1 MFSVIID
8 LSRAKLKKLKY
19 IMVLELKERGTMM
32 AAISDLINQIE
43 DSILKE
49 RIKQELSRIT
59 SNKKFGLVFEEH
71 FPECTPLYNVVIN
84 EGSIV
89 ARKDKVIKDL
99 YLVDKIEG
107 EEAFCINRISRE
119 EEIFQV
125 EELVVVSQF
134 GEPIFPMLMP
144 IDKVKNND
152 IDNAPWHVLIEA
164 DNFHALQLLEYTHAQ
179 KIDCIYIDPPY
190 NTGSKD
196 WKYNNDYVDKND
208 NWRHSKWLAFMKR
221 RLKVAKQ
228 LLNPEDSVLI
238 LAIDDNELFTIGM
251 LLDEIFLGCERQII
265 NITINPKG
273 KAREGRLSQ
282 VDEYLIVVYIG
293 EAKALELPLKNTATE
308 VRWPYLRRSDIE
320 SARGTKK
327 GGTSQ
332 FYPIYVNEKNNK
344 IVHLG
349 PALGPEDS
357 IENVETIEG
366 AIAVFPIKEDGTH
379 MNWGLTAPTLQ
390 GLINGGFVRVL
401 KSTNKFQAYNFS
413 YLTTTSVSK
422 VKSGIYKIIGTRED
436 GSHIVV
442 MPDGQYKKLPTVWN
456 KNLYDANT
464 YGTQLLGEFVKDR
477 KFPFPKSLYSVYDAI
492 RAFIKEKPNAFVLD
506 FFSGSGTTM
515 HAVNL
520 LNAEDNGKRRCI
532 MITNNEVSEEEA
544 KNLQKKGIKPGDYEW
559 EQEGICRSITWP
571 RIKYSTLGISSNNTK
586 IEGEYHTSVKKY
598 KSVKRNFYHLNFITP
613 ENLDSLSKKK
623 NLVGLIGKK
632 VLPQSLVKKDS
643 NYIVSKDHTTTILFD
658 ELYFVEWLEQLK
670 NNTHIKDIYIICSS
684 TKMYTEFKTTIE
696 SHLGELEEETPFMI
710 PMNIGFK
717 ENIEY
722 FKLDFLDKNNV
733 ELGRNF
739 KEILPILWM
748 KSGAIGN
755 RPEISS
761 NEMPPYMIFNNCK
774 FAILLDESHYYYFYD
789 AISNNRDIEYIYL
802 VTNSEEAFNVMAS
815 NFSSDKELIQLYRD
829 YIDNFYINGRG

>member
-1 MFSVIID
+1 
-8 LSRAKLKKLKY
+8 
-19 IMVLELKERGTMM
+19 MM

-49 RIKQELSRIT
+49 RIKQEISRLT

-71 FPECTPLYNVVIN
+71 FPECTPIFNIDITV
-84 EGSIV
+84 GSIV
-89 ARKDKVIKDL
+89 ARKDKIIKEL
-99 YLVDKIEG
+99 YEVDKIEDSQ
-107 EEAFCINRISRE
+107 AFCINRTTKIE
-119 EEIFQV
+119 EKFHV
-125 EELVVVSQF
+125 DELVVVAQF
-134 GEPIFPMLMP
+134 GEPIFPMLTP

-152 IDNAPWHVLIEA
+152 SDNAPWHILIEA
-164 DNFHALQLLEYTHAQ
+164 DNFHALQLLEYTHLQ
-179 KIDCIYIDPPY
+179 KVDCIYIDPPY

-196 WKYNNDYVDKND
+196 WKYNNDYVDRND
-208 NWRHSKWLAFMKR
+208 SWRHSKWLAFMKR
-221 RLKVAKQ
+221 RLKIAKQ
-228 LLNPEDSVLI
+228 LLNPDDSVLI

-251 LLDEIFLGCERQII
+251 LLDEVFLGCERQII

-282 VDEYLIVVYIG
+282 VDEYLIVVYLG

-332 FYPIYVNEKNNK
+332 FYPIYVDEKTKK

-349 PALGPEDS
+349 QALRPEDP
-357 IENVETIEG
+357 IENIESIDG
-366 AIAVFPIKEDGTH
+366 AVAVFPIKEDGTH
-379 MNWGLTAPTLQ
+379 MNWGLTTPTLQ
-390 GLINGGFVRVL
+390 GLIDEGFVRVL
-401 KSTNKFQAYNFS
+401 KSTNKYQAYNFS

-422 VKSGIYKIIGTRED
+422 VKAGTYKITGTRED

-456 KNLYDANT
+456 KNLYDANA
-464 YGTQLLGEFVKDR
+464 YGTQLLGEFVKER

-492 RAFIKEKPNAFVLD
+492 RAFVKEKPNALILD

-520 LNAEDNGKRRCI
+520 LNAEDNGNRRCI
-532 MITNNEVSEEEA
+532 MITNNEVSEDESN
-544 KNLQKKGIKPGDYEW
+544 KLQNMGIKPGDYEW

-571 RIKYSTLGISSNNTK
+571 RVKYSTLGVSSNNTE
-586 IEGEYHTSVKKY
+586 IDGEYYTSVKKF

-623 NLVGLIGKK
+623 NLIGLIGKK

-643 NYIVSKDHTTTILFD
+643 NFIVSKDYSSTILFD
-658 ELYFVEWLEQLK
+658 ELFFNEWLEQLK
-670 NNTHIKDIYIICSS
+670 ENRHIKDIYIICSS
-684 TKMYTEFKTTIE
+684 TKIYTEFKTVIENTLCDLEDEIPFTIPISE
-696 SHLGELEEETPFMI
+696 
-710 PMNIGFK
+710 GFK

-748 KSGAIGN
+748 KSGAIGD
-755 RPEISS
+755 RPES
-761 NEMPPYMIFNNCK
+761 NSKELPPYMIFENCN
-774 FAILLDESHYYYFYD
+774 FAVLLDASHFYYFYE
-789 AISNNRDIEYIYL
+789 AISNNKNIAYIYL
-802 VTNSEEAFNVMAS
+802 VTNSEEAFNEMAS
-815 NFSSDKELIQLYRD
+815 KFSNNKELIQLYRD